1 MTATKTYFRIPEAAA
16 YSNLSI
22 GSLRR
27 AIADGRLK
35 ARRPLPRGPWLI
47 EPADLDAF
55 VRGDPEEVPQLTVPR
70 KKAPGKATSNLLST
84 AMKAA
89 AKVDMLGRALAGKP
103 KLDTAESNQLALA
116 AAIAEAEQSELALA
130 EAGPADGARVDC

>member
-1 MTATKTYFRIPEAAA
+1 MTATTYFRIPEAAA

-35 ARRPLPRGPWLI
+35 ASRPLPRGPWLI
-47 EPADLDAF
+47 APPDLDAF
-55 VRGDPEEVPQLTVPR
+55 VRGDPDVPQLTVAR
-70 KKAPGKATSNLLST
+70 KKAPGKPTSNLLST

-103 KLDTAESNQLALA
+103 KLDTAESNEHALA
-116 AAIAEAEQSELALA
+116 AAIAEAEQSEPAL
-130 EAGPADGARVDC
+130 GGGNHADVARVDC